1 MKKLICLMAALMMIF
16 TACGNNRGNDANDAQ
31 NGVVQD
37 GDGVIDE
44 NGDDNI
50 VDDAAD
56 GAEDVVD
63 GATDVVDDAVGGVEN
78 AVDDM
83 TDSNKNNS
91 GNNNTTNKNN
101 NNK

>member
-16 TACGNNRGNDANDAQ
+16 TACGNNRGNDANDTNDAQ

-56 GAEDVVD
+56 GAENVID
-63 GATDVVDDAVGGVEN
+63 GATDAVDDAVGGVEN

-83 TDSNKNNS
+83 TDNKNN
-91 GNNNTTNKNN
+91 TNKNN